1 VGKDSHP
8 PAGMV
13 EMNQEEKEGTTRP
26 RFSKLAG
33 AALILAPL
41 FLVASSAVAAYFMT
55 ATWRSGWDGLGQLI
69 VFAVWVHVAAYGG
82 SLTAIVSII
91 LALVARRK
99 IIRQA
104 GMLGGLPQVRLAII
118 ISLTSLVGIWG
129 AFGSIRA
136 IQVHR
141 EAPIREAEE
150 NIRTAF
156 HAVVDYTREHETFP
170 DTLREVL
177 KQEAANRYT
186 YLGKGLPSEYANYQ
200 TPGSQ
205 VIVVMYSRSAIDGRH
220 VAVCANGMT
229 HVWSPL
235 TLDHALRTSEK
246 QRGTERK
253 R

>member
-1 VGKDSHP
+1 
-8 PAGMV
+8 
-13 EMNQEEKEGTTRP
+13 
-26 RFSKLAG
+26 L
-33 AALILAPL
+33 
-41 FLVASSAVAAYFMT
+41 
-55 ATWRSGWDGLGQLI
+55 
-69 VFAVWVHVAAYGG
+69 
-82 SLTAIVSII
+82 
-91 LALVARRK
+91 
-99 IIRQA
+99 
-104 GMLGGLPQVRLAII
+104 
-118 ISLTSLVGIWG
+118 
-129 AFGSIRA
+129 
-136 IQVHR
+136 HR